1 MGPPRVDRTDIMRRV
16 ARRAGRLAMV
26 PFGLI
31 YLLAAALIARPGS
44 LRRRR
49 ERARPRLVYG
59 PVPITSIKYM
69 SLAMRASGYETL
81 TLVDERY
88 VIHDPDDFDG
98 DTDRYGRTSPWRHLV
113 GRVFGPY
120 AVVGWLLGRYDVF
133 HYFFDGGFLRRTPLR
148 FAEVQLLHLAGKKA
162 ICLPYG
168 SDVAVM
174 SRIRSLDWRHGLMRN
189 YPQLARHEEKRVRAI
204 EYFTGQA
211 DYIVACL
218 VHLETLPRWDLLT
231 IHYYPMD
238 TDSWASTH
246 GDSGND
252 GTDGPVSVVHA
263 PNHRAMKGTDA
274 LLRACAELRADG
286 LDVEL
291 RLLERVPNSEVHAAM
306 ARSDIVAEE
315 FLLGYGLTAME
326 GMSLSKPVLSNV
338 GVEGYYE
345 VFRRQTRF
353 GDCPIVSA
361 TPETLSGQLRRL
373 VIDPALRRRL
383 GEEGRRYTVREHSYA
398 AMATLWEAIYARV
411 WHEETVDPA
420 DLITPAPEP
429 QAAAAEHAEAVLT
442 GAAKIDHPTDG
453 RSGPLR

>member
-1 MGPPRVDRTDIMRRV
+1 MGGPDAGRTDIMRRV
-16 ARRAGRLAMV
+16 ARRAGRLAIM

-69 SLAMRASGYETL
+69 SLAMRAAGYETL

-88 VIHDPDDFDG
+88 IIHGPDDFD
-98 DTDRYGRTSPWRHLV
+98 TDADSYRRTTPWRRLV

-162 ICLPYG
+162 ILLPYG
-168 SDVAVM
+168 SDVAV
-174 SRIRSLDWRHGLMRN
+174 STRIRSLDWRHGLMRN
-189 YPQLARHEEKRVRAI
+189 YPQLGRHEEKLVHAI
-204 EYFTGQA
+204 DYFTRHA

-238 TDSWASTH
+238 TDTWTQTH
-246 GDSGND
+246 GDSGHD
-252 GTDGPVSVVHA
+252 GTDGPVTVVHA
-263 PNHRAMKGTDA
+263 PNHRAMKGTEA
-274 LLRACAELRADG
+274 LIRACDELRADG
-286 LDVEL
+286 LNVEL
-291 RLLERVPNSEVHAAM
+291 RLLERVPNSEVHTAM
-306 ARSDIVAEE
+306 DRADIIAEE

-338 GVEGYYE
+338 SAEGYYE
-345 VFRRQTRF
+345 LFRRETRF

-383 GEEGRRYTVREHSYA
+383 GQEGRRFTLREHSYA

-411 WHEETVDPA
+411 WHGAPVEPA
-420 DLITPAPEP
+420 DLISPAPEP
-429 QAAAAEHAEAVLT
+429 RMAAAEHAETTTAP
-442 GAAKIDHPTDG
+442 AMIEHPTDTAQA
-453 RSGPLR
+453 R

>member
-1 MGPPRVDRTDIMRRV
+1 MGPPRVGRTDIMRRV
-16 ARRAGRLAMV
+16 ARRAGRVAMV
-26 PFGLI
+26 PFGLA

-69 SLAMRASGYETL
+69 SLAMRAAGYETL
-81 TLVDERY
+81 TLVDELY
-88 VIHDPDDFDG
+88 VIHGPDDFDG
-98 DTDRYGRTSPWRHLV
+98 DTDRYGRTSSWRRLV
-113 GRVFGPY
+113 GRIFGPY

-162 ICLPYG
+162 ILLPYG
-168 SDVAVM
+168 SDVAVT

-189 YPQLARHEEKRVRAI
+189 YPQLGRHEEKRVRAI
-204 EYFTGQA
+204 EYFTQQA

-238 TDSWASTH
+238 TDTWASAQR
-246 GDSGND
+246 DSGND
-252 GTDGPVSVVHA
+252 GTDGPVTVVHA

-274 LLRACAELRADG
+274 LIRACDELRADG
-286 LDVEL
+286 LNVEL

-306 ARSDIVAEE
+306 DRSDVIAEE

-338 GVEGYYE
+338 SVEGYYE
-345 VFRRQTRF
+345 VFHRQTRF
-353 GDCPIVSA
+353 SDCPIVSA

-373 VIDPALRRRL
+373 VTDPALRRRL
-383 GEEGRRYTVREHSYA
+383 GQEGRSYVVREHSYA

-411 WHEETVDPA
+411 WHGEPVEPA
-420 DLITPAPEP
+420 DLISPAHEAREP
-429 QAAAAEHAEAVLT
+429 AVEHAEAATTAPVMI
-442 GAAKIDHPTDG
+442 GHPTDS
-453 RSGPLR
+453 RSRPLR

>member
-1 MGPPRVDRTDIMRRV
+1 MGPPRDARTDITRRLARRV
-16 ARRAGRLAMV
+16 GRLAMV
-26 PFGLI
+26 PFGLV
-31 YLLAAALIARPGS
+31 YLLAAALIARPES

-49 ERARPRLVYG
+49 ERSRPRLVYG

-69 SLAMRASGYETL
+69 SQAMRAVGYETL

-88 VIHDPDDFDG
+88 VIHGPDDFDG
-98 DTDRYGRTSPWRHLV
+98 DTDSYGRTSPWTHLV
-113 GRVFGPY
+113 GRIFGPY

-148 FAEVQLLHLAGKKA
+148 FVEVQLLHLAGKKA
-162 ICLPYG
+162 ILLPYG
-168 SDVAVM
+168 SDVAVTT
-174 SRIRSLDWRHGLMRN
+174 RIRSLDWRHGLMRN
-189 YPQLARHEEKRVRAI
+189 YPQLGRHEAKLVHAI
-204 EYFTGQA
+204 DYFTRQA

-238 TDSWASTH
+238 TDSWASAH

-252 GTDGPVSVVHA
+252 GIDGPVTVVHA

-274 LLRACAELRADG
+274 LIRACDELRADG
-286 LDVEL
+286 LNVEL

-306 ARSDIVAEE
+306 DRSDIVAEE

-338 GVEGYYE
+338 SVEGYYE
-345 VFRRQTRF
+345 VFHRQTRF
-353 GDCPIVSA
+353 GECPIVSA

-383 GEEGRRYTVREHSYA
+383 GEEGRRYTIREHSYA

-411 WHEETVDPA
+411 WHEQPVDPA
-420 DLITPAPEP
+420 DLISPATGRRPP
-429 QAAAAEHAEAVLT
+429 AAEDAWAAT
-442 GAAKIDHPTDG
+442 GAAAVIE
-453 RSGPLR
+453 RSAESTSGVPR

>member
-1 MGPPRVDRTDIMRRV
+1 
-16 ARRAGRLAMV
+16 MV
-26 PFGLI
+26 PFGLV

-69 SLAMRASGYETL
+69 SLAMRAVGYETL

-88 VIHDPDDFDG
+88 VIHGPDDFDS
-98 DTDRYGRTSPWRHLV
+98 DTDHYGRSSPWKQVV

-148 FAEVQLLHLAGKKA
+148 FAEVQLLHLAGKKV
-162 ICLPYG
+162 ILLPYG
-168 SDVAVM
+168 SDVAVT

-238 TDSWASTH
+238 TESWASAQ

-252 GTDGPVSVVHA
+252 GIDGPVTIVHA

-274 LLRACAELRADG
+274 LIRACDELRADG
-286 LDVEL
+286 LNVEL

-306 ARSDIVAEE
+306 DRSDIVAEE

-338 GVEGYYE
+338 SVEGYYE
-345 VFRRQTRF
+345 VFHRQTRF

-383 GEEGRRYTVREHSYA
+383 GEEGRRYTIREHSYA

-411 WHEETVDPA
+411 WHGEPVDPA
-420 DLITPAPEP
+420 DLISPAAGPWSP
-429 QAAAAEHAEAVLT
+429 AADDAWAAT
-442 GAAKIDHPTDG
+442 GARAVVE
-453 RSGPLR
+453 RSARSTSGLPR